1 MGGRWTTVLVAAVLA
16 VPGLAACDSS
26 SDDGGVVAPG
36 APSAAGAQIAG
47 RFTVTARE
55 YSFAVPPTLTGGV
68 VTMTVSNTGQKDH
81 EGLFLRVGDV
91 AQDQALAAFA
101 AAQNGGP
108 LPDQLGGGGGVGIVP
123 AGRSRASTFELRPGK
138 YLFVCTL
145 TDRDTLAPAGD
156 AGPAPSGTGSPTT
169 APATAEHFT
178 LGMVS
183 PVTVNGDTGLAL
195 PDDEG
200 PTITAR
206 DHSFE
211 TSDLAAGRNTVLFRN
226 TGPDQPHHAVVL
238 EFPAGVGEVAA
249 RRALRAFADAQR
261 DGRSPPPGTPQPTP
275 VGDIQFFDP
284 GLGGTFDATLRAGR
298 TYVVACFVSDR
309 AGGPPHAFGHEM
321 VKPLTIR

>member
-1 MGGRWTTVLVAAVLA
+1 MGGRWITVVLAAVLGVA
-16 VPGLAACDSS
+16 GLTACGSS
-26 SDDGGVVAPG
+26 PDDGGVVAPG

-47 RFTVTARE
+47 RLTVTARE
-55 YSFAVPPTLTGGV
+55 YSFDVPATLTGGV
-68 VTMTVSNTGQKDH
+68 VTMTLSNAGQRDH
-81 EGLFLRVGDV
+81 EGLFLRVGDMP
-91 AQDQALAAFA
+91 QEQALAAFT

-123 AGRSRASTFELRPGK
+123 AGQSRVSTFELRPGS

-145 TDRDTLAPAGD
+145 TDRDTLAPAEE
-156 AGPAPSGTGSPTT
+156 AGPAPSGPGPPNT
-169 APATAEHFT
+169 APPTAEHFT
-178 LGMVS
+178 LGMVA
-183 PVTVNGDTGLAL
+183 PVIVNGDTGLAL
-195 PDDEG
+195 PDDG

-211 TSDLAAGRNTVLFRN
+211 TSGLGAGRNTVLFRN

-238 EFPAGVGEVAA
+238 EFPAGVGEAA
-249 RRALRAFADAQR
+249 ALRALRAFADAQR

-284 GLGGTFDATLRAGR
+284 GLGGTFDATLQAGR

-309 AGGPPHAFGHEM
+309 AGGPPHAFGHDM